1 MPKPRTVV
9 TCNGFVYTPT
19 SRHHS
24 SSSSARHTSPASQP
38 TSQQPRRT
46 IWLPSPPVLPS
57 SDDKMP
63 VPGQSDN
70 DKAQPLGDSND
81 EDKPLAASHPSCLFH
96 CSFTHSSLT
105 ISRTL
110 YWLLFKDSGPAV
122 GQDNVS
128 TSRDIASKARC
139 KEDQDGLPK
148 GRQL

>member
-1 MPKPRTVV
+1 
-9 TCNGFVYTPT
+9 
-19 SRHHS
+19 
-24 SSSSARHTSPASQP
+24 
-38 TSQQPRRT
+38 
-46 IWLPSPPVLPS
+46 
-57 SDDKMP
+57 
-63 VPGQSDN
+63 
-70 DKAQPLGDSND
+70 
-81 EDKPLAASHPSCLFH
+81 LFH